1 MKKLIIVVF
10 IIVIVVGI
18 LVYDLTRKNSSKNFE
33 LDYPE
38 ELVYQYFVMYSGDKA
53 GVIDRTGKILIEPK
67 YQDIFIPNQ
76 SKDVF
81 FVNIDE
87 DRNKILNKDGKEVFK
102 DFEEV
107 TYLETSEPTELVLEK
122 NVLRY
127 KENNMYGL
135 MDLDGN
141 KITEA
146 IYERVSSLT
155 NKPGNILVKKEGLC
169 GVLNSKGQEIIEVKY
184 NSIVGDDFCLEAY
197 GYALSGYIVSIKTDT
212 GIMYGYIDYKGDELL
227 KTEYETITRV
237 LEYDDKDDIYLVVR
251 NNGKKGV
258 FKNGKQII
266 EFDYQYINYADKSN
280 IFIVEKFG
288 KYGFFTNKGNEILE
302 PKYTKYAI
310 AGNYISVEKEGE
322 NKLFDLNG
330 NLINTDTYL
339 SMIEVENSSYF
350 IAVKENGYYSV
361 ISKEFQR
368 EGNYVF
374 ISYAFDDLFIVTTE
388 DGKTG
393 ILDVWNGFKI
403 EPIYDSI
410 LNAQG
415 TKILVAR
422 NDETGDVDIYNSKLE
437 KVSTINGG
445 IVENL
450 DNNYVVVYSNSQMQY
465 FDKEGK
471 IVSNTEIFPNRELYS
486 IQNEE
491 GKWGFS
497 DNKGN
502 VIVPCEYDIVSEF
515 NEYGFSAIKKDG
527 KWGSINSNGEIVL
540 EPNNEIETYYFP
552 IFVGKYLL
560 EYTETK
566 HCIEVDNSNN

>member
-1 MKKLIIVVF
+1 MKKVIIGVCVF
-10 IIVIVVGI
+10 LVIIAIISFV
-18 LVYDLTRKNSSKNFE
+18 LVNRMNKSKIFE

-38 ELVYQYFVMYSGDKA
+38 DLIYQYFVMYSGDKS
-53 GVIDRTGKILIEPK
+53 GVIDRNGKLLIEAK
-67 YQDIFIPNQ
+67 YKDIFIPNQ

-81 FVNIDE
+81 IAYID
-87 DRNKILNKDGKEVFK
+87 DDNYKILNKDGEEIFK
-102 DFEEV
+102 DFEEI

-135 MDLDGN
+135 VDLNEN
-141 KITEA
+141 KITDA
-146 IYERVSSLT
+146 IYEKVGSLT
-155 NKPGNILVKKEGLC
+155 NKPGNIIVKKDGLF
-169 GVLNSKGQEIIEVKY
+169 GVINSKGEEVIPIKY
-184 NSIVGDDFCLEAY
+184 NSITGDDFCLEAY
-197 GYALSGYIVSIKTDT
+197 GYALSGYIVSVKTNT
-212 GIMYGYIDYKGDELL
+212 GIMYGYIDYNGKEIL
-227 KTEYETITRV
+227 KTEYETISRV

-266 EFDYQYINYADKSN
+266 DFNYQSINYSDKAN
-280 IFIVEKFG
+280 VFIVEKTG
-288 KYGFFTNKGNEILE
+288 KYGFYTNKGNEILA
-302 PKYTKYAI
+302 PKYTKYQI
-310 AGNYISVEKEGE
+310 AGNYISVQKDGE

-368 EGNYVF
+368 EGNYKF
-374 ISYAFDDLFIVTTE
+374 ITYAFDDLFIVNTE

-393 ILDVWNGFKI
+393 VLDAWEGIKV
-403 EPIYDSI
+403 EPIYNSI
-410 LNAQG
+410 LNVEG
-415 TKILVAR
+415 TKVLEAR

-445 IVENL
+445 IVEKL
-450 DNNYVVVYSNSQMQY
+450 AGNYVVVYSNSQMQY

-471 IVSNTEIFPNRELYS
+471 PVKNTEVYPNNEIYS
-486 IQNEE
+486 IQSEE
-491 GKWGFS
+491 GKWGFC
-497 DNKGN
+497 NKDGKI
-502 VIVPCEYDIVSEF
+502 VVPCEYDIVSEL
-515 NEYGFSAIKKDG
+515 NEYGFSAIKKEG
-527 KWGSINSNGEIVL
+527 KWGAINSKGEIVL
-540 EPNNEIETYYFP
+540 EANHEIETYYFP
-552 IFVGKYLL
+552 IFVGRYLL

-566 HCIEVDNSNN
+566 HCIEVK

>member
-1 MKKLIIVVF
+1 MKKVVIGIGIV
-10 IIVIVVGI
+10 IIVIGI
-18 LVYDLTRKNSSKNFE
+18 FVFGISRRNSSKVFE

-38 ELVYQYFVMYSGDKA
+38 DLVYQYFVMYSGDKA
-53 GVIDRTGKILIEPK
+53 GVIDRTGKLLIDAK

-87 DRNKILNKDGKEVFK
+87 DTYKVLNKDGEEIFK
-102 DFEEV
+102 DYEEV

-146 IYERVSSLT
+146 IYEKVMSLT

-169 GVLNSKGQEIIEVKY
+169 GVLNSKGEEIIPIKY
-184 NSIVGDDFCLEAY
+184 DSITGDDFCLEAY
-197 GYALSGYIVSIKTDT
+197 GYALSGYIVAVKTDT
-212 GIMYGYIDYKGDELL
+212 GIMYGYIDYNGNEIL
-227 KTEYETITRV
+227 KTQYETINRV
-237 LEYDDKDDIYLVVR
+237 LEYENKDDIYLVVR
-251 NNGKKGV
+251 NNGKRGV

-266 EFDYQYINYADKSN
+266 DFNYQTINYSDKSN
-280 IFIVEKFG
+280 VFIVEKSG
-288 KYGFFTNKGNEILE
+288 KYGFYTNKGNEILE

-310 AGNYISVEKEGE
+310 AGNYISVQKDGE

-330 NLINTDTYL
+330 NLINTDTYS

-368 EGNYVF
+368 EGNYTF
-374 ISYAFDDLFIVTTE
+374 INYAFDDLFIVTTE
-388 DGKTG
+388 EGKTG
-393 ILDVWNGFKI
+393 ILDAWEGVKI
-403 EPIYDSI
+403 EPTYHSI
-410 LNAQG
+410 LNVEG
-415 TKILVAR
+415 TKILEAR

-445 IVENL
+445 IVEKL

-471 IVSNTEIFPNRELYS
+471 VVKNTEVYPNNEIYS
-486 IQNEE
+486 IQDEA
-491 GKWGFS
+491 GKWGFC
-497 DNKGN
+497 DRQGN
-502 VIVPCEYDIVSEF
+502 IVVPCEYDIVSEL

-527 KWGSINSNGEIVL
+527 KWGVVNSKGEIVL
-540 EPNNEIETYYFP
+540 EANHAIETYYFP

-566 HCIEVDNSNN
+566 HCVEVK